1 MNLKP
6 VSFAG
11 RLEQVVLTSVA
22 VFSLTIAAHGNPL
35 DVTYSVSG
43 SAGAWVLDF
52 SVTNNLGGQNNV
64 YLFGVH
70 LASRDIFYSP
80 ANWTPNETVT
90 LNTSTLGGSDTL
102 YNNIWENTFFGGI
115 QGISPGAT
123 LGDFESLD
131 TDTAAPST
139 VAWFAF
145 AADGTYTGPDDFYRS
160 DNPGFEGLTTG
171 DSSTIFPSPSA
182 PSAVPGAMVGTGWPG
197 LMIASAGLFTW
208 WRRRVKRVR

>member
-90 LNTSTLGGSDTL
+90 LNTSTLGGSDICTTTFGKIPFLGAFRGYHPVPLLATL
-102 YNNIWENTFFGGI
+102 NRWIRTPLLRQPSLGSRSQPMALI
-115 QGISPGAT
+115 QGRTI
-123 LGDFESLD
+123 
-131 TDTAAPST
+131 ST
-139 VAWFAF
+139 VP
-145 AADGTYTGPDDFYRS
+145 TIPDS
-160 DNPGFEGLTTG
+160 K
-171 DSSTIFPSPSA
+171 
-182 PSAVPGAMVGTGWPG
+182 V
-197 LMIASAGLFTW
+197 
-208 WRRRVKRVR
+208 